1 MGDRKQMSM
10 SWLNVDWFK
19 RKALH
24 EYQNGGEE
32 SANTYLK
39 QTAPALTDSDYLIL
53 KDYIKDLTPNDTKEK
68 SEDDKLWRI

>member
-24 EYQNGGEE
+24 EYQNGGVE
-32 SANTYLK
+32 AVNTYLK
-39 QTAPALTDSDYLIL
+39 QIAPALTDSDYLIL
-53 KDYIKDLTPNDTKEK
+53 KDYIKGLTPNDIKEK

>member
-10 SWLNVDWFK
+10 SGLNVDWCK

-39 QTAPALTDSDYLIL
+39 QIAPALTDSDYLIL
-53 KDYIKDLTPNDTKEK
+53 KDYIEDLTPIDTKEK

>member
-1 MGDRKQMSM
+1 MSL

-24 EYQNGGEE
+24 KYQNGGED

-39 QTAPALTDSDYLIL
+39 QIAPALTDSDYLIL
-53 KDYIKDLTPNDTKEK
+53 KDYIEKLTPEDIKEK
-68 SEDDKLWRI
+68 TDDDNLQPQCVHQ